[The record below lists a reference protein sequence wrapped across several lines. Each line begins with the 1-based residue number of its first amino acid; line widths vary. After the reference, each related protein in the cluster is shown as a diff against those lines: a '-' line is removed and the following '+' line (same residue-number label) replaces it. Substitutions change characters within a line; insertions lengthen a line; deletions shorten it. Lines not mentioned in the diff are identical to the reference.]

1 MPMVETQPATPPWIP
16 RQEPWAKRDG
26 LFRFTVEQFYK
37 LDELG
42 FFDDRRV
49 ELVRGVI
56 FEMTARPPH
65 AAIVEVV
72 GDALSPVFGAGWAI
86 RREKPLDTG
95 RRSLPEPDL
104 AIVEGTQRDYL
115 MRHPTKAALVVEV
128 SESTLRKDRTLKAHL
143 YASAGL
149 PEYWIVN
156 LVDRQL
162 EIHRNPGP
170 DPDRK
175 GRFRYAEVTIVPADG
190 HASPL
195 AKPDARVAVAD
206 LLP

>member
-1 MPMVETQPATPPWIP
+1 MSTVETHATKPKQVSKSKPWP
-16 RQEPWAKRDG
+16 KRDG
-26 LFRFTVEQFYK
+26 VFRFTVEQFYR
-37 LDELG
+37 LSELG
-42 FFDDRRV
+42 FFDDRHV
-49 ELVRGVI
+49 ELVEGVI
-56 FEMTARPPH
+56 FEMTVYAPH
-65 AAIVEVV
+65 ATATLL
-72 GDALSPVFGAGWAI
+72 ALELFQSLFRPGWTV
-86 RREKPLDTG
+86 RHQLPFDTG

-104 AIVEGTQRDYL
+104 AVVPGSVRDYAQ
-115 MRHPTKAALVVEV
+115 RHPTEAALVVEV

-175 GRFRYAEVTIVPADG
+175 GRFRYAEVMIVPANG

-195 AKPDARVAVAD
+195 AKPDARIAVAD